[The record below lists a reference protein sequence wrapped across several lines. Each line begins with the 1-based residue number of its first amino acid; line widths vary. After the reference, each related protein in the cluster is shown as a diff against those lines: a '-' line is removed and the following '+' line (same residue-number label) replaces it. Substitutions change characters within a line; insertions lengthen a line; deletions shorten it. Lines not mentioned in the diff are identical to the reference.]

1 MSFFK
6 PCFFFG
12 LLLTAV
18 VQWRPAAA
26 EMLLGIP
33 RKLGAPINSSLR
45 DESAVLSS
53 DGLTMYFSSSRS
65 GSRRLY
71 STERDSHDSP
81 WQAPALI
88 DSIGPPVAASTIS
101 SDGLELYFADGWSPY
116 FGDDIWMSTRASLDA
131 PWGTPAKLAA
141 PINSGAR
148 DDSPFITP
156 DGLSMYF
163 GSNRAGGLGG
173 NDIYVSKRES
183 VMDPWGDPVNLGPG
197 INSSSNDWMGSLSP
211 DGLSLFLDSL
221 RPGGVGVHVAT
232 RASLDDEFQDPVFLP
247 RSINVPAEAW
257 RMTLAPDGSTLY
269 YSVGH
274 NNAVDMWEVDVMPFE
289 PVTIDGNGGTYTQD
303 FDFVLGAD
311 ASSDIVLPKGWTA
324 TSGDGFF
331 HGNMTTQ
338 SFPTNRVRGDEP
350 HVFNAGS
357 EEDADRALAVYV
369 PRRSKEPVL
378 QFLGKVAN
386 ANANTLQLAFD
397 IEAWGNIRERSVPGE
412 AAFNVSVDVDTGSGF
427 EEILDL
433 GKVTTDATLQLPEG
447 EILDGNNAANRV
459 SYENGLLPATIPSG
473 ASLRIRWRAD
483 VANTTEGWLFGLDN
497 VAIGLFL
504 RGDFDEDGL
513 ITAGD
518 IDLLSAAATEGT
530 HPIEFDVTGD
540 GLVTEHD
547 RESWIRELATSLPG
561 DANLDGKVQFDDFLA
576 LSANFGQS
584 GGWSDGD
591 ANGSGHVD
599 FADFVL
605 LSSNYQ
611 QSNATSAAVPEPST
625 FLLGLTAWSLSLLR
639 RCRFSHDSPGCV
651 LVAA

>member
-6 PCFFFG
+6 SCCFFG
-12 LLLTAV
+12 LVLAAV
-18 VQWRPAAA
+18 AQRRPAAA

-33 RKLGAPINSSLR
+33 RKLDAPLNSSFR
-45 DESAVLSS
+45 DESAVLSP
-53 DGLTMYFSSSRS
+53 DGLTMVFSSGRS

-71 STERDSHDSP
+71 STERDSPDSP
-81 WQAPALI
+81 WQAPAVI

-131 PWGTPAKLAA
+131 PWGTPARLAA
-141 PINSGAR
+141 PINSSAR
-148 DDSPFITP
+148 DDSPFISP
-156 DGLSMYF
+156 DGLSMYI

-183 VMDPWGDPVNLGPG
+183 VTEPWGEPVNLGPG

-232 RASLDDEFQDPVFLP
+232 RTSLDDEFQDPVFLP

-257 RMTLAPDGSTLY
+257 RMTSAPDGSTLY

-289 PVTIDGNGGTYTQD
+289 TVSIDGNGGTYTQD
-303 FDFVLGAD
+303 FDLALGTD
-311 ASSDIVLPKGWTA
+311 AASGIELPTGWTA
-324 TSGDGFF
+324 TSGDGYF

-357 EEDADRALAVYV
+357 EEDADRALAVYL
-369 PRRSKEPVL
+369 PRRSKEPTL
-378 QFLGKVAN
+378 QFLSEVT
-386 ANANTLQLAFD
+386 NTNVNSLQLAFD

-412 AAFNVSVDVDTGSGF
+412 AAFNVTVDVNTGSGF
-427 EEILDL
+427 EELLDL
-433 GKVTTDATLQLPEG
+433 GKLTTGTILQVPEG
-447 EILDGNNAANRV
+447 DILDGNDAANRLAYD
-459 SYENGLLPATIPSG
+459 SGMLPVAIPSG
-473 ASLRIRWRAD
+473 ASLRLRWQAD
-483 VANTTEGWLFGLDN
+483 VTSTTEGWLYGLDN
-497 VAIGLFL
+497 VALGLFL
-504 RGDFDEDGL
+504 RGDFDDDGAL
-513 ITAGD
+513 TSGD
-518 IDLLSAAATEGT
+518 IDLLSAAVAEAT
-530 HPIEFDVTGD
+530 HPKEFDVTGD
-540 GLVTEHD
+540 GLATEHD
-547 RESWIRELATSLPG
+547 REIWIRELAMTLPG

-584 GGWSDGD
+584 GGWNEGD
-591 ANGSGHVD
+591 ANGSGNVD

-611 QSNATSAAVPEPST
+611 PSNATSAAVPEPST
-625 FLLGLTAWSLSLLR
+625 FLLGLTAWSISLLR
-639 RCRFSHDSPGCV
+639 RRRSFSYDSPGCV
-651 LVAA
+651 